1 VYGNRTRGFGG
12 ADIGYCEIV
21 VKKTLFIQL
30 ERLGD
35 LIQTTPLLT
44 EYRAANPDV
53 EIHLL
58 MLDEN
63 RTALAGF
70 GGVDHYHYLPQKLVG
85 KLNHQIDQN
94 RDQAHPRAQSLMNDL
109 ALPAFENLVNL
120 THGALGCWLADR
132 LPARNKEGGLIT
144 PAGDWFWR
152 GAWHAYLLAMP
163 DFREHNR
170 FNLVDLYRGAG
181 PGGPVDSRRR
191 PFINQ
196 ADNLPFPVPEGRLV
210 ALNPGASRAPRR
222 WPADAFAKLT
232 EQLIAQGFTPL
243 LVGAPSDVATCGEV
257 ASQLDSTIINVCGKT
272 TVPEMAALL
281 ARCDLL
287 VSNDTG
293 AIHIASAVGT
303 RCVGL
308 YGASAWFS
316 ETAPWGDGHLIIQA
330 ALDAPMSS
338 LSVETVLTAISAAIG
353 EASITT
359 TGTETIWRTHLDAD
373 DPLGGIRYELLAA
386 KLSEEALFMQHFR
399 GAFAEILMG
408 SDTAN
413 AAVPQC
419 TLEADALA
427 AAKALTQMSVLAQDA
442 LAKIQSQAL
451 DAREHVEAL
460 GKGLDSGLE
469 ALIEAADRLPHV
481 APPIYWLQW
490 VLRTAPISTLSEL
503 LTLRAKECLRAAQ
516 ILETAVYLNQR
527 T

>member
-1 VYGNRTRGFGG
+1 MR
-12 ADIGYCEIV
+12 
-21 VKKTLFIQL
+21 KTLFIQL

-35 LIQTTPLLT
+35 VIQTTPLL
-44 EYRAANPDV
+44 EDYRLANPDCEV
-53 EIHLL
+53 HLL
-58 MLDEN
+58 LLEEN
-63 RTALAGF
+63 QSAIANF
-70 GGVDHYHYLPQKLVG
+70 ECVDHCHYLAQVQVS
-85 KLNHQIDQN
+85 KLNKQIDQQ
-94 RDQAHPRAQSLMNDL
+94 RDQEHPAAQSIISDL
-109 ALPAFENLVNL
+109 GLPPFDRLINL

-132 LPARNKEGGLIT
+132 LAAANKEGGVLT
-144 PAGDWFWR
+144 SEGHWFWQ

-181 PGGPVDSRRR
+181 PGGRVEAARR
-191 PFINQ
+191 PYVHQ
-196 ADNLPFPVPEGRLV
+196 ARGLPFPVPGGRLI
-210 ALNPGASRAPRR
+210 ALNPGASRASRR
-222 WPADAFAKLT
+222 WPAEAFATLA

-243 LVGAPSDVATCGEV
+243 LVGAPSDVSICSEV
-257 ASQLDSTIINVCGKT
+257 ASQLDSTIMNVCGET
-272 TVPEMAALL
+272 TVPEMAELL
-281 ARCDLL
+281 ARCELL
-287 VSNDTG
+287 ISNDTG

-316 ETAPWGDGHLIIQA
+316 ETAPWGNGHLIIQA

-338 LSVETVLTAISAAIG
+338 LSVETVLTAVSAAIG

-359 TGTETIWRTHLDAD
+359 TATETIWRTHLDAD

-469 ALIEAADRLPHV
+469 ALIETADRLPHV